1 MFELPLIM
9 ISIAMI
15 TLLIGVI
22 VVVYVYKKRKQ
33 GIIEK
38 TNYQAFF
45 TMGISFLALG
55 IILTSL
61 VNPGFIGFI
70 ALGIIYMAISLANRD
85 KWEKK
90 K

>member
-1 MFELPLIM
+1 MDKPI
-9 ISIAMI
+9 I
-15 TLLIGVI
+15 
-22 VVVYVYKKRKQ
+22 KKGKGK

-38 TNYQAFF
+38 TSYQAFF
-45 TMGISFLALG
+45 TIGVSFLALG